1 MSSFQFFYDRLYKFG
16 FVHQH
21 AVEFVTFQL
30 QGKINQWWRDYVEC
44 RSSALPP
51 LTWTQFHALF
61 LNKYVHRT
69 LTDRKKD
76 EFMSLEQGGTFMAA
90 YEAKFHALSRCS
102 TQLVTTEED
111 RMHLFVKRLYSELL
125 VLYVH
130 MTTAWKSFNE
140 VTSFVKKVEV

>member
-1 MSSFQFFYDRLYKFG
+1 
-16 FVHQH
+16 
-21 AVEFVTFQL
+21 
-30 QGKINQWWRDYVEC
+30 
-44 RSSALPP
+44 
-51 LTWTQFHALF
+51 
-61 LNKYVHRT
+61 
-69 LTDRKKD
+69 
-76 EFMSLEQGGTFMAA
+76 MAA